1 MDTLKKF
8 NLKVWRVMQVLEL
21 HLQEGDGGGEGGK
34 KIRRVCMNEKTAAS

>member
-21 HLQEGDGGGEGGK
+21 HLQEGDGGWTRRTKKDQEG
-34 KIRRVCMNEKTAAS
+34 VHE